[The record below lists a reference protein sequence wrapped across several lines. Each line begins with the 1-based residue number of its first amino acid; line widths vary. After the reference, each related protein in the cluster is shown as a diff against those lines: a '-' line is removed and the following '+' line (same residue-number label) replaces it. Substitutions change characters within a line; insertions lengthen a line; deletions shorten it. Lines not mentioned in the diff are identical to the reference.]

1 MSTDEYY
8 GMIKNMFYFLK
19 EDGKFDDINELR
31 SYINQ
36 TKDLFT
42 DILSFCAKD
51 KYDALDEKLKNIS
64 ISMIEKF
71 NTLDQLNKDNEI
83 YKALHNEFLTEYDKI
98 VKNTQILQ
106 TKTDELNQ
114 ATAIAAAA
122 EQAAAE
128 AAKEAAKAA
137 EAAEAAK
144 AADPTAAV
152 EAAKEAAEAAAKAVA
167 TTTVATTTVAATAV
181 AAKAAAAAK
190 AKAAAVAAAN
200 PTDAANA
207 ATDAAKA
214 ATDAAKEAT
223 DAAEAAAEAAAA
235 ADPAVAAEAAKE
247 AAEAAKEA
255 VEAAKAAAA
264 AAAAATAAAAA
275 ATAAAT
281 ATAASAAAAT
291 ATATAAAAAAEAE
304 KAAKTI
310 AEAAKITA
318 EAAKTTAEAAKIA
331 AEAAVSTTNGEKE
344 NKTREFNTARKEQ
357 EEATTAFITE
367 ANNLKKLCKTKL
379 EEIKIST
386 PDALQ
391 LTWVMTIFYLIDF
404 LEFKKFVKTQKSG
417 TDIKAKDVSSSDF
430 TDIKNDFKNYLEKY
444 EFHSKG
450 GLKALL
456 YFALTNRNGTL
467 IDNRDK
473 IMNQLMEKK
482 QQKKEPKE
490 YVYVE
495 LIQKH
500 LEEYLKNYKSALT
513 DIDSLYKTIDSLD
526 KTIDNFVNTKY
537 ITEYNI
543 ADLKKTSDIYI
554 VANNMIKTA
563 MPVIAPSTGI
573 VSLEDAMK
581 TVEQSTS
588 MPIRTKELTKYF
600 IGFLRYKKYTI
611 KDTKIMDNNGKDVTD
626 VANVFFQD
634 YLAHYEFHSKDE
646 LAGLT
651 YYAITDDSG
660 VVSPDFQLIIDNIK
674 KEGKSTKEIAENAKT
689 NAIAIIDKLKRQVE
703 ALEKA
708 AKELQND
715 SPSGAS
721 YKTNADNAAA
731 AAANAHNKDTSVAYN
746 ADKIN
751 SKTLYTK
758 NITENITDTN
768 DNLTNTINKIKL
780 DTNPN
785 NIIAQLQEVSKNAA
799 TISTNPATDKVRED
813 AFRLKKQADEVI
825 GIAETAVNA
834 IELSITANNAI
845 LRQTQVEGFEK
856 TIYVDKFVEV
866 LKQFDSYVKKNNVVF
881 TNKNGENTTLLI
893 KSFLDNLY
901 PNYGPYQNITD
912 VTFYSAQSKAPTQD
926 DIAES
931 ALYSFS
937 PERADLIM
945 EIEKD
950 PFAYYN
956 AKKQM
961 RMIDAKHE
969 VKRRKLKEI
978 VKDVA
983 TLAMLIPEKAS
994 RDYAVLNYANS
1005 AVNPYLM
1012 KIVEKLTPEQ
1022 KREKEIEKNRMEKE
1036 ADQTTKIEQL
1046 ERDREL
1052 ATAQRATKEAQKAF
1066 ENVEKPMEAK
1076 ATVAGGGSSSEED
1089 DMDEEER
1096 YRRRQERKQ
1105 EEREERSEEYQEA
1118 EEEPKEVPKEEEE
1131 EPEEKKA
1138 DEKREQAQAQNGK
1151 EEVNE
1156 DIKRIQE
1163 YKKAKDD
1170 LARIKD
1176 EILAMEDT
1184 VVNFKPVVDKY
1195 TVESPLVALDDANK
1209 QYQDTK
1215 IEIARIKK
1223 EKETKQNEFLRRKDA
1238 DFNKPYKEYAKLLDA
1253 EVALKEILQ
1262 IISANPKEIDTITNS
1277 RFLNKIKQIESLDNT
1292 ADNTL
1297 FPIFKVFPGLKTNTT
1312 GIPTLTKIN
1321 SALTRTNSIKGT
1333 GEDDKDFEDKKNAI
1347 KTTIEN
1353 IQPEKERKITAIANE
1368 FNGTKAIYGVNDTN
1382 IAEFRDELK
1391 KRFDENFG
1399 SSSSNSKEKINDDI
1413 FKLYIIQAIPSY
1425 KELKEQEKNISYKIE
1440 EEKNRASSLTGQL
1453 KSVIDPVEV
1462 EDKTRILKEAKE
1474 KTKEGLTRI
1483 KEIIELTHVP
1493 RFKNNWKDKLKEV
1506 TEGAGSI
1513 ENLLQKMIDR
1523 TTVSMKDVQTRL
1535 SSIHGIAQAEIPKI
1549 ESESTGYL
1557 ESDSIDRTRERDYR
1571 DIYRGHGGLFKT
1583 KELSDPQKIY
1593 STLLEQII
1601 KLKEILDELLSFIER
1616 NTNSTALLSANGDDS
1631 IFVQLYNKYIEDR
1644 ADPKKSSL
1652 EATETLVQTAR
1663 NNKLIPS
1670 EVLKIDKYDKT
1681 VFIFLTLFLRLFA
1694 LSIMEYLIDKK
1705 KITTLQWALGVY
1717 LIAYTGLFLI
1727 FVVLVNLD
1735 MYRMRIIFNYINLH
1749 AGAGA
1754 IIGHIVMIWLFALLI
1769 FVILRNIQY
1778 LKTPSGVNQDQAVT
1792 AEDRAQIKNR
1802 MSMISGIIWLFTTII
1817 VAIS

>member
-1 MSTDEYY
+1 MYY
-8 GMIKNMFYFLK
+8 AFTKP
-19 EDGKFDDINELR
+19 DGTRILNTDDIIGKLNNKKAQLEDPNK
-31 SYINQ
+31 YIYVSTLLKNINDYLAKKY
-36 TKDLFT
+36 TSANAKDLF
-42 DILSFCAKD
+42 
-51 KYDALDEKLKNIS
+51 ENI
-64 ISMIEKF
+64 
-71 NTLDQLNKDNEI
+71 
-83 YKALHNEFLTEYDKI
+83 
-98 VKNTQILQ
+98 
-106 TKTDELNQ
+106 
-114 ATAIAAAA
+114 AT
-122 EQAAAE
+122 
-128 AAKEAAKAA
+128 
-137 EAAEAAK
+137 
-144 AADPTAAV
+144 
-152 EAAKEAAEAAAKAVA
+152 
-167 TTTVATTTVAATAV
+167 
-181 AAKAAAAAK
+181 
-190 AKAAAVAAAN
+190 
-200 PTDAANA
+200 
-207 ATDAAKA
+207 
-214 ATDAAKEAT
+214 
-223 DAAEAAAEAAAA
+223 
-235 ADPAVAAEAAKE
+235 
-247 AAEAAKEA
+247 
-255 VEAAKAAAA
+255 
-264 AAAAATAAAAA
+264 
-275 ATAAAT
+275 
-281 ATAASAAAAT
+281 
-291 ATATAAAAAAEAE
+291 
-304 KAAKTI
+304 
-310 AEAAKITA
+310 
-318 EAAKTTAEAAKIA
+318 
-331 AEAAVSTTNGEKE
+331 
-344 NKTREFNTARKEQ
+344 
-357 EEATTAFITE
+357 
-367 ANNLKKLCKTKL
+367 
-379 EEIKIST
+379 
-386 PDALQ
+386 
-391 LTWVMTIFYLIDF
+391 
-404 LEFKKFVKTQKSG
+404 
-417 TDIKAKDVSSSDF
+417 
-430 TDIKNDFKNYLEKY
+430 
-444 EFHSKG
+444 
-450 GLKALL
+450 
-456 YFALTNRNGTL
+456 
-467 IDNRDK
+467 
-473 IMNQLMEKK
+473 
-482 QQKKEPKE
+482 
-490 YVYVE
+490 
-495 LIQKH
+495 
-500 LEEYLKNYKSALT
+500 
-513 DIDSLYKTIDSLD
+513 
-526 KTIDNFVNTKY
+526 FVNTTY
-537 ITEYNI
+537 LTENI
-543 ADLKKTSDIYI
+543 ETELKKTAGVYAFANDI
-554 VANNMIKTA
+554 IKKG

-581 TVEQSTS
+581 TVEQSR

-626 VANVFFQD
+626 VANMLFQD

-674 KEGKSTKEIAENAKT
+674 KEGTSAEKIAENAKT
-689 NAIAIIDKLKRQVE
+689 NAIAIVDKFRTQLSNLMKD
-703 ALEKA
+703 LNA
-708 AKELQND
+708 AKTRTL
-715 SPSGAS
+715 
-721 YKTNADNAAA
+721 
-731 AAANAHNKDTSVAYN
+731 
-746 ADKIN
+746 DKIDTTTSIESVIN
-751 SKTLYTK
+751 NINTITGNHIDVKTTYTDK
-758 NITENITDTN
+758 NKNELINNLKIIRNNIHTTIADLTSIKN
-768 DNLTNTINKIKL
+768 YVNNLTT
-780 DTNPN
+780 TGATN
-785 NIIAQLQEVSKNAA
+785 NIKQTAKNL
-799 TISTNPATDKVRED
+799 TEATDN
-813 AFRLKKQADEVI
+813 VI
-825 GIAETAVNA
+825 GIAQVTYNN
-834 IELSITANNAI
+834 IQSSITANEAI

-881 TNKNGENTTLLI
+881 TNKNGENTPLLI

-1022 KREKEIEKNRMEKE
+1022 KREKEIEEKRMEKE
-1036 ADQTTKIEQL
+1036 AEQTTKIEQL
-1046 ERDREL
+1046 EREREL

-1076 ATVAGGGSSSEED
+1076 ATPMAATVAGGGSSSEED

-1118 EEEPKEVPKEEEE
+1118 EEEPKETPKEEEE

-1223 EKETKQNEFLRRKDA
+1223 EKENKQNEFLRRKDA

-1262 IISANPKEIDTITNS
+1262 ISANPKEIDTITNS
-1277 RFLNKIKQIESLDNT
+1277 RFLNKIKHIESLDNT

-1312 GIPTLTKIN
+1312 GNSPLTKIN
-1321 SALTRTNSIKGT
+1321 SALTRTNSTKGT

-1353 IQPEKERKITAIANE
+1353 LQPEKERKITAIANE
-1368 FNGTKAIYGVNDTN
+1368 FNGAKAIYGVNDTN

-1413 FKLYIIQAIPSY
+1413 FKSYIIQAIPSY

-1462 EDKTRILKEAKE
+1462 EDKARLLKEAKE

-1535 SSIHGIAQAEIPKI
+1535 SSIHGIAQEEIPKI

-1557 ESDSIDRTRERDYR
+1557 ESDSRDRTRERDYR
-1571 DIYRGHGGLFKT
+1571 DIYRGYGGLFKT

-1601 KLKEILDELLSFIER
+1601 KLKEILDELLSFVER